1 MIFEP
6 TPLTGAYVI
15 AEEPHHD
22 HRGFFART
30 WCQKEFDRHGLN
42 PRLVQCN
49 VSYNRSKGTWR
60 GLHYQ
65 APPHEEAKLVKCIAG
80 AVCDVIVDLRPD
92 SATFKRHL
100 TVTLSARNR
109 KMLYVPE
116 KFAHGFLTLED
127 DTEVFYQM
135 SEFYSPE
142 SARGLRWNDPQFG
155 IQLPLEVAVIS
166 DRDASYPD
174 FRAHAWA

>member
-1 MIFEP
+1 LKFVP
-6 TPLTGAYVI
+6 TSLAGAYVI
-15 AEEPHHD
+15 EEEPHHD
-22 HRGFFART
+22 QRGFFART
-30 WCQKEFDRHGLN
+30 WCQKEFERYGLN

-49 VSYNRSKGTWR
+49 VSYNLRKGTWR

-65 APPHEEAKLVKCIAG
+65 VAPHEEAKLVRCIAG
-80 AVCDVIVDLRPD
+80 AICDVIVDLRPD
-92 SATFKRHL
+92 SPTFKKHL
-100 TVTLSARNR
+100 TATLSARNR

-127 DTEVFYQM
+127 HTEVFYQM
-135 SEFYSPE
+135 SEFHSPE
-142 SARGLRWNDPQFG
+142 SARGFRWNDPEFR

-174 FRAHAWA
+174 FPAHAWV